1 MLAVNFAEKIFGGK
15 DTNKGGIA
23 RQSEEE
29 RAFY

>member
-15 DTNKGGIA
+15 DNSKGGIA

-29 RAFY
+29 RAFF

>member
-15 DTNKGGIA
+15 DNTKGGMP
-23 RQSEEE
+23 RQTEEE